1 MKHDERLH
9 TLTGAYALDALTG
22 EEQHAFTAH
31 LRRCEACLAEVGEFE
46 ATAARLAAAVSLPAP
61 AAMRQAV
68 LARIDTVRQA
78 PPRTRP
84 PAPARLTTALTR
96 KAVPFAIAASIA
108 AAAAFGGLAVRLHQQ
123 TEQARAQAQ
132 HSARQARD
140 LAVVLAAP
148 DARAVHGR
156 TTTGAA
162 TTVVASAL
170 RGQAAFVS
178 SGLPA
183 PPAGRTYQLWFDDQ
197 GTMRP
202 AGLLPRDGATLMEG
216 DPGNARAVGLTLE
229 PSGGS
234 LRPTTTALLLL
245 PLPA

>member
-1 MKHDERLH
+1 MKHDEHLH

-22 EEQHAFTAH
+22 EEQRAFAAH
-31 LRRCEACLAEVGEFE
+31 LRRCEACLGEVGEFE

-61 AAMRQAV
+61 APMRRAV
-68 LARIDTVRQA
+68 LTRIDTVRQA

-84 PAPARLTTALTR
+84 PAPALLTTALTR
-96 KAVPFAIAASIA
+96 RAGPFVIAASIA
-108 AAAAFGGLAVRLHQQ
+108 AAATFGGLAVRQHQQ
-123 TEQARAQAQ
+123 AEQARTQAQ
-132 HSARQARD
+132 HSARQAQD
-140 LAVVLAAP
+140 LAAVLAAS

-162 TTVVASAL
+162 TTVVTSAL
-170 RGQAAFVS
+170 REEAAFVS

-183 PPAGRTYQLWFDDQ
+183 PPADRTYQLWFDDQ

-202 AGLLPRDGATLMEG
+202 AGLLPGDGATLMEG
-216 DPGNARAVGLTLE
+216 GPGTARAVGLTLE

-234 LRPTTTALLLL
+234 LRPTTTPLLLL